1 MIPKVIVQTSRNGIP
16 EYVVEM
22 IREKSPG
29 WEYIHFTDNDI
40 IDFFIQN
47 PIMEFPN
54 VIQKFY
60 SYSYGEHRADL
71 FRYYYL
77 YVKGGVYIDSD
88 AMIEDNIENIVKNYD
103 FFSVNSSYL
112 PGSIFQGFI
121 GCIPGNIVI
130 YEALCDLYSMSN
142 ENLTKDFHILCKNM
156 YQFANLYSNVCFV
169 KLYEEQPVKN
179 NCYNIIDKENQ
190 DRLVLV
196 HYSETK
202 VIPPRN

>member
-1 MIPKVIVQTSRNGIP
+1 MIPKVIVQTSRKGIP
-16 EYVVEM
+16 QYVVDM
-22 IREKSPG
+22 ICEKSPG
-29 WEYIHFTDNDI
+29 WEYIHFTDEDI
-40 IDFFIQN
+40 IKFFIQN
-47 PIMEFPN
+47 PLLEFPN

-88 AMIEDNIENIVKNYD
+88 AMIEEDIDNIVKNYE

-121 GCIPGNIVI
+121 GCVPGNIII
-130 YEALCDLYSMSN
+130 YEALSDLYSMSN
-142 ENLTKDFHILCKNM
+142 ENLIKDFHILCKNM
-156 YQFANLYSNVCFV
+156 YHFAITHSKFCSV

-179 NCYNIIDKENQ
+179 NCYKIVDSENKN
-190 DRLVLV
+190 RLVLI

-202 VIPPRN
+202 IIPPRK

>member
-16 EYVVEM
+16 EYVIEM

-29 WEYIHFTDNDI
+29 WEYKHFTDNDI

-47 PIMEFPN
+47 PIREFPN

-88 AMIEDNIENIVKNYD
+88 AMIEDNIENIVRNYD

-112 PGSIFQGFI
+112 PGSVFQGFI

-130 YEALCDLYSMSN
+130 YEALSDLYSISN
-142 ENLTKDFHILCKNM
+142 ENLIKDFHILCKNM

-169 KLYEEQPVKN
+169 KLYQEQPKKN
-179 NCYNIIDKENQ
+179 DCYNIIDAENG
-190 DRLVLV
+190 DRLVLI

-202 VIPPRN
+202 IIPHRT